1 MHPILRHS
9 GLFWAILGLL
19 GHSGHSG
26 PFWAFLAILGYFGH
40 FGPRLDPRNMFSPGL
55 LAPQTL
61 IVLDI
66 SFLGK
71 TSSILDAASA
81 QTTNIQQNSCSRDFF
96 PCSKIQNLCQKKK
109 KRPASGV
116 FFQVEAAQRTT

>member
-1 MHPILRHS
+1 MNPILGHS
-9 GLFWAILGLL
+9 VLFWAILGLL

-26 PFWAFLAILGYFGH
+26 PFWAFLAILGYLGH

-66 SFLGK
+66 SFL
-71 TSSILDAASA
+71 DAASA

-96 PCSKIQNLCQKKK
+96 PCSKLQNLCQKKK

>member
-81 QTTNIQQNSCSRDFF
+81 QTTNIQ
-96 PCSKIQNLCQKKK
+96 KK